1 MKKHKKSIIG
11 VVLMVLIT
19 LGVYILFKGDGN
31 SVFTGDDTTQAVEFN
46 DINLN
51 EEKDGKVIWNL
62 KARHVKMESDRN
74 TAYLTDIEGFFAE
87 DGNEL
92 SIKAKK
98 GIIKRAEQTVN
109 LEGDIEGSML
119 FVLENNAAHH
129 LVHRLMGSDGSD
141 VTDEF
146 TEMELSALLEIGNII
161 AGAYLTAISQLT
173 NLSIIPTVPSLAVD
187 MAGAILSVPAI
198 EFGKLGDKALLIE
211 SQFRDEEMDVC
222 GYFILIPTMESYA
235 HILNSLGM

>member
-1 MKKHKKSIIG
+1 MAG
-11 VVLMVLIT
+11 
-19 LGVYILFKGDGN
+19 IL
-31 SVFTGDDTTQAVEFN
+31 
-46 DINLN
+46 
-51 EEKDGKVIWNL
+51 
-62 KARHVKMESDRN
+62 
-74 TAYLTDIEGFFAE
+74 
-87 DGNEL
+87 L
-92 SIKAKK
+92 S
-98 GIIKRAEQTVN
+98 

-129 LVHRLMGSDGSD
+129 LVHRLMGSDGSN

-173 NLSIIPTVPSLAVD
+173 NLS
-187 MAGAILSVPAI
+187 ILSVPAI

>member
-109 LEGDIEGSML
+109 LEGDIEGKTKDGLILYDGKKQVLSTDCSFTAEKDGQIL
-119 FVLENNAAHH
+119 TADSFTADRVLEKIVAKGHAK
-129 LVHRLMGSDGSD
+129 
-141 VTDEF
+141 
-146 TEMELSALLEIGNII
+146 
-161 AGAYLTAISQLT
+161 
-173 NLSIIPTVPSLAVD
+173 LA
-187 MAGAILSVPAI
+187 
-198 EFGKLGDKALLIE
+198 DKEA
-211 SQFRDEEMDVC
+211 
-222 GYFILIPTMESYA
+222 
-235 HILNSLGM
+235 NK